1 VELESLAGS
10 ECRLLNPWSG
20 EPVDLHRDGA
30 PAETLEGD
38 LLTFATRTGER
49 IVLVR
54 GGDTPAAHAR
64 TLPG

>member
-1 VELESLAGS
+1 
-10 ECRLLNPWSG
+10 
-20 EPVDLHRDGA
+20 VDLHREGA

-38 LLTFATRTGER
+38 ILTFATRTGER

-64 TLPG
+64 TLPVPG